1 MSRLATTL
9 GLCVAVGSLSGGSN
23 VVVEWH
29 GEQFLAHV
37 YVYRYTLARLRF
49 ALLSVPCFKSN
60 KNMLIVIIK

>member
-29 GEQFLAHV
+29 GEQFGTCV
-37 YVYRYTLARLRF
+37 SLARLRF

-60 KNMLIVIIK
+60 KQYVIIK